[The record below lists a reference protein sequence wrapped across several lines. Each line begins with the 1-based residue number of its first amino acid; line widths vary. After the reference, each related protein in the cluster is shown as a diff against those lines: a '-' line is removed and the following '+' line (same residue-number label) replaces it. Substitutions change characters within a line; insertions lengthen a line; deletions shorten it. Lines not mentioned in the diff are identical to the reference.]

1 MILQLT
7 EMQFSF
13 VFNKSPFIVTCMIV
27 FNRETFNY
35 NEKLPISLFLSIT
48 NTNVKITNVIT
59 WFKLSTG

>member
-13 VFNKSPFIVTCMIV
+13 VFNKSPFIVMIV

-35 NEKLPISLFLSIT
+35 NEKLTYFTFFI
-48 NTNVKITNVIT
+48 NNEHECEDNKRDNMV
-59 WFKLSTG
+59 

>member
-13 VFNKSPFIVTCMIV
+13 VFSKSPFIVMIV

-35 NEKLPISLFLSIT
+35 NEKFTYFTLFIS
-48 NTNVKITNVIT
+48 NEHECEDNKRDNMV
-59 WFKLSTG
+59 

>member
-7 EMQFSF
+7 EMRFSF

-35 NEKLPISLFLSIT
+35 NKKFTYFTFCIS
-48 NTNVKITNVIT
+48 NEHECEDNKRDNMV
-59 WFKLSTG
+59 

>member
-13 VFNKSPFIVTCMIV
+13 VFNKSPFIVMIV

-35 NEKLPISLFLSIT
+35 NEKFTYFTFCIS
-48 NTNVKITNVIT
+48 NEHECEDNKRGNMV
-59 WFKLSTG
+59 

>member
-13 VFNKSPFIVTCMIV
+13 VFNKSPFIVMIV

-35 NEKLPISLFLSIT
+35 NEKLPISLFISIT

-59 WFKLSTG
+59 WFKFSTG